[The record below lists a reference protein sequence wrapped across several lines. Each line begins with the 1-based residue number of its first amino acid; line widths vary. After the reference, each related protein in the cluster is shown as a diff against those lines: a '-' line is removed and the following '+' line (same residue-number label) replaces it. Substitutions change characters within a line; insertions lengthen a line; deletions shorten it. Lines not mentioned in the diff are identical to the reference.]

1 VSLLRVVEG
10 LRRDHDVC
18 VACPSNGPLADAVEG
33 AGVERVSLPSV
44 DASLRLHPLHTP
56 VGVGQ
61 LGAGGV
67 ALARAA
73 RRFRAEVI
81 HANSPRAGIMGAI
94 ARRLGG
100 PPVVVRAHEHLPFT
114 PMGRAVRGLIARTA
128 SAVVAVSDYT
138 AGKFNQGLAH
148 PVATRVYN
156 SIDHAR
162 FDPTRVRPADL
173 RTELGLAAHAPLL
186 GHVAQI
192 TPWKGQDTSIR
203 ALAELRTGGLDAH
216 LLLVGHIAF
225 GGRAVRYDNRAFLR
239 GLERLADE
247 LAVRD
252 VVHFLGQRDDVPEI
266 LRALDLSLL
275 PSWEEPFGLVTLE
288 SMALCTPP
296 LVSAVGA
303 GAELV
308 EDGVSGRILPPR
320 RPELWADAARELL
333 EDAEA
338 LRRLGAAG
346 PAAAT
351 PFRDEVYAR
360 EMLAIY
366 ERAAAIPAGGGEAEG
381 RGIASPAPDDRAKAA
396 WPS

>member
-1 VSLLRVVEG
+1 MRVVEG

-18 VACPSNGPLADAVEG
+18 VACPARGPLADAVEG
-33 AGVERVSLPSV
+33 AGIERLSLPAV
-44 DASLRLHPLHTP
+44 DASLRLHPVHTP
-56 VGVGQ
+56 MGMGQ

-81 HANSPRAGIMGAI
+81 HANTPRAGIMGAI

-100 PPVVVRAHEHLPFT
+100 PPVVVRAHEHLPLT
-114 PMGRAVRGLIARTA
+114 PVGRTVRGLIARTA

-138 AGKFNQGLAH
+138 AGKFNEGLAH

-173 RTELGLAAHAPLL
+173 RTELGLAADVPLL

-203 ALAELRTGGLDAH
+203 ALADLRSHGLDAH
-216 LLLVGHIAF
+216 LLLVGHVVF
-225 GGRAVRYDNRAFLR
+225 GGKRVRYDNRAFLR
-239 GLERLADE
+239 RLEGLAAE
-247 LAVRD
+247 LGVTDA
-252 VVHFLGQRDDVPEI
+252 VHFLGQRDDVPTI

-288 SMALCTPP
+288 SMALGTPP
-296 LVSAVGA
+296 IVSAVGA
-303 GAELV
+303 GPELV
-308 EDGVSGRILPPR
+308 EDEVSGRILPPR
-320 RPELWADAARELL
+320 RPELWADATRKLL
-333 EDAEA
+333 EDAEI

-346 PAAAT
+346 PAAAA
-351 PFRDEVYAR
+351 PFRDEVHAR

-366 ERAAAIPAGGGEAEG
+366 ERAAAIPAGGSEAGG
-381 RGIASPAPDDRAKAA
+381 RSAPSPAPDDRAEAA